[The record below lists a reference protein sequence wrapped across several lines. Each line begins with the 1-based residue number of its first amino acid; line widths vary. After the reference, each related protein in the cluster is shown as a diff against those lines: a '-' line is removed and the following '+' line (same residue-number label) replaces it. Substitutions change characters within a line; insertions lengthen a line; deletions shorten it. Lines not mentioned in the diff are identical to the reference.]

1 MKPRSFVK
9 YANRKM
15 HEQGSK
21 ESYITMAE
29 LADIIGTGVE
39 VEILDDATG
48 EDLTLAVMARI
59 LYDLC
64 RRDVETCSPKTLQR
78 IIVAAQVKR

>member
-15 HEQGSK
+15 HEQGSE
-21 ESYITMAE
+21 ESYVSMAE
-29 LADIIGTGVE
+29 LGDIIASGAEVE
-39 VEILDDATG
+39 VIDDATG
-48 EDLTLAVMARI
+48 EDLTLVVMARI

-64 RRDVETCSPKTLQR
+64 RRDVETCEPKVLQR
-78 IIVAAQVKR
+78 IIVASRSKK